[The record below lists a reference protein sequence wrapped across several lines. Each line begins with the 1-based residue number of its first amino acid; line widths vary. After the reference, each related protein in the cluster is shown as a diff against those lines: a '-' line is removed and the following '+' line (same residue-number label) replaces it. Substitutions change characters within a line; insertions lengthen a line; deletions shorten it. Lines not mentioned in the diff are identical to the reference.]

1 MEWLYHLCAVLP
13 LRKELLQQTLIFH
26 LLRCAGTRLAKYK
39 KALLTTFI
47 FRLNAGII
55 RLSITGSR
63 K

>member
-13 LRKELLQQTLIFH
+13 LRKGLLQQTLIFH

-55 RLSITGSR
+55 KL
-63 K
+63 